1 MIDEAPGPGRTCTN
15 PAPQTMIGHGHG
27 EAFSRF
33 RGKRRLAGFECA
45 ELQSLNGCLMPAS
58 TSDLNSKTSSRTPS
72 SLVRPGTP
80 IAITSS
86 PLYRSCNCY
95 RVADPLVAHC
105 KYHDRPAEKMADPA
119 SVAGTAVGV
128 LSLGIQVCQGLY
140 DLISTIRGRN
150 KELDSAAAQLQ
161 CLVSSFQDLST
172 ILPRISSLPPHHTTA
187 VDTLR
192 SCIAESEIK
201 INQLQLLLSSLKNTA
216 SGTNDL
222 KGKLRDTTRIL
233 TFPLQRKELQ
243 SMQQE
248 LASLVTTVQL
258 AIDTIS
264 V

>member
-45 ELQSLNGCLMPAS
+45 ELQSLYGCLMPAS

-128 LSLGIQVCQGLY
+128 LSLGIHV
-140 DLISTIRGRN
+140 RN

-172 ILPRISSLPPHHTTA
+172 IQPRKTTQPPHHTSA

-192 SCIAESEIK
+192 SCI
-201 INQLQLLLSSLKNTA
+201 
-216 SGTNDL
+216 
-222 KGKLRDTTRIL
+222 
-233 TFPLQRKELQ
+233 
-243 SMQQE
+243 
-248 LASLVTTVQL
+248 
-258 AIDTIS
+258 
-264 V
+264 